1 VACTAADT
9 APHSPTGPCGPESVS
24 HHRRPTRAG
33 AAGAPRAQDT
43 ASTAGYAT
51 RPTCRA
57 SGPACW
63 SSGANRRTAGTAES
77 PTPSQARTA
86 RCWWRP
92 GCQLTSSS
100 KAESRPAG
108 GAAEP
113 AGQWVAE
120 TGRGAGSGQERGP
133 RGCQGVRDRSPTA
146 HDAARPRRIPE
157 ATASSRRVASAS
169 SSSPWKRG
177 TTGRLLPPAFGQ
189 NARRGRR
196 AVDTRPYL
204 AVPGLPGPRHERPE
218 RFAMDSPDDL
228 LTTVE
233 VAQIEPSPVL

>member
-1 VACTAADT
+1 MAGGMHRGRHGASLADR
-9 APHSPTGPCGPESVS
+9 AMRSGIGQPSPPADQS
-24 HHRRPTRAG
+24 G
-33 AAGAPRAQDT
+33 AAGAPRAPDT

-51 RPTCRA
+51 RRTCRA

-108 GAAEP
+108 ARQSRQASGWRRPVEAQVQARNVVPE
-113 AGQWVAE
+113 GLRESRTDSQ
-120 TGRGAGSGQERGP
+120 TG
-133 RGCQGVRDRSPTA
+133 
-146 HDAARPRRIPE
+146 HDAARPRRIPRRDGSM
-157 ATASSRRVASAS
+157 TRVASAS

-177 TTGRLLPPAFGQ
+177 TTGRLLPPAFSRDP
-189 NARRGRR
+189 RRGRR
-196 AVDTRPYL
+196 AVDAWPYL
-204 AVPGLPGPRHERPE
+204 AVPGLPGPRHK
-218 RFAMDSPDDL
+218 
-228 LTTVE
+228 
-233 VAQIEPSPVL
+233 